1 MNATTRSVT
10 VLAFLLAG
18 ALPALG
24 QERPV
29 VPAFSTVRL
38 TSPGYTGVA
47 TLVSLGSDSLEL
59 GIEGLTQPIVV
70 PIRSVDR
77 LELRR
82 PATRRERATR
92 GALWGAGTLGILGP
106 LLADRDGNTSSAE
119 VALHSVLAGGLW
131 GGAIGLLV
139 PQSRW
144 EGVQLPERQDRNS
157 CRPSS
162 DAGKSG
168 SVTARKASGAMP
180 LPDYPQRASA
190 TCRL

>member
-59 GIEGLTQPIVV
+59 GIEGRTQPIVV
-70 PIRSVDR
+70 PIRSV
-77 LELRR
+77 ELRR

-144 EGVQLPERQDRNS
+144 EGVQLPERQDRSS
-157 CRPSS
+157 CRPLS

-168 SVTARKASGAMP
+168 SVTSRKASRTMP

-190 TCRL
+190 ACRL